1 MCTFAGLEQNVVPVE
16 RQEDEAS
23 LELVDV
29 DTRIRL
35 ERVETDDDEL
45 HAHRAEPVLRGL
57 LESVQALLELH
68 NGMNSCYIVGLVA
81 GRHLDEH
88 VLLNVGVEECR
99 LHVQHVQ
106 LVGQLHHDCEHHA
119 DALES
124 GANDLVS
131 HGDRSNRGTSLKT
144 PCFSR
149 LVISLSDVAFQ
160 RYPWRRSM
168 TSLEVFGIRSDFPP
182 PKQLGCVLVMV

>member
-1 MCTFAGLEQNVVPVE
+1 MCTFAGLDVAEQNVVPVE

-45 HAHRAEPVLRGL
+45 HAHRADPVLRGL

-68 NGMNSCYIVGLVA
+68 NEMNSCFIVGLVA
-81 GRHLDEH
+81 GRHLDD
-88 VLLNVGVEECR
+88 VEECR

-144 PCFSR
+144 PSFSR

>member
-1 MCTFAGLEQNVVPVE
+1 MVEQNVVHVE
-16 RQEDEAS
+16 RQDDEAS
-23 LELVDV
+23 RKLVGV

-35 ERVETDDDEL
+35 ERLKTDDDEL
-45 HAHRAEPVLRGL
+45 HAHRAEPVLWGL

-68 NGMNSCYIVGLVA
+68 DEMNSCFIDGLVA

-119 DALES
+119 DAKES

-131 HGDRSNRGTSLKT
+131 HGD
-144 PCFSR
+144 
-149 LVISLSDVAFQ
+149 
-160 RYPWRRSM
+160 
-168 TSLEVFGIRSDFPP
+168 
-182 PKQLGCVLVMV
+182 